1 MREWHEGRECD
12 VRELS
17 EVEEAVRALA
27 FLHRNFQT
35 TPEKETEKFREES
48 LETELRRKNAELRR
62 VRKFIRSRRRKTEF
76 EQEFLNHFERFY
88 EEAEKA
94 LEEAGSGKIRA
105 LFERSLTEGILCHG
119 DYNQHHVLLSR
130 EGTALTDF
138 GHCHFGV
145 RTGDL
150 ARFFRKILE
159 KQNWDKVYGNAM
171 LREYSRVRPLSEE
184 EREDFRVRLSYP
196 EKFWKLADHYYG
208 SRKSWIPEKNVEKL
222 KSLIRQQDQRVSF
235 LKILE

>member
-1 MREWHEGRECD
+1 MNEKGLIVLEQYELDVRSARRGRGSFLVDTDQGLKLLTEYAGTEGRLEFQDRVMRELREKGLERLDFPVRNKEGGFLVKDREETTYLLREWHEGRECD

-94 LEEAGSGKIRA
+94 LEEA
-105 LFERSLTEGILCHG
+105 
-119 DYNQHHVLLSR
+119 N
-130 EGTALTDF
+130 DF
-138 GHCHFGV
+138 C
-145 RTGDL
+145 
-150 ARFFRKILE
+150 RKYCE
-159 KQNWDKVYGNAM
+159 T
-171 LREYSRVRPLSEE
+171 
-184 EREDFRVRLSYP
+184 
-196 EKFWKLADHYYG
+196 
-208 SRKSWIPEKNVEKL
+208 
-222 KSLIRQQDQRVSF
+222 
-235 LKILE
+235 